1 MREKYIMNKKQMKKL
16 KRVKL
21 IKKLKNKE
29 TEVMLE
35 LHKKIFHEM
44 FNDDYLPNLKLKLE
58 SQIDTAK
65 KDDDIEQ
72 YRYLCSA
79 KYDIDNSRLEV
90 KDKIATIYWKHESPS
105 IYTYDKYSPLVQ
117 LAA

>member
-21 IKKLKNKE
+21 IKKLKNK
-29 TEVMLE
+29 VRIKDIE

-105 IYTYDKYSPLVQ
+105 IYTYDKLFPLVQ

>member
-1 MREKYIMNKKQMKKL
+1 MNKKEMKKL
-16 KRVKL
+16 KRDKL

-35 LHKKIFHEM
+35 LHKKIFHKM
-44 FNDDYLPNLKLKLE
+44 FNDDYLPDTILELE

-65 KDDDIEQ
+65 KNDDVER

-79 KYDIDNSRLEV
+79 KYDIDNASLEV
-90 KDKIATIYWKHESPS
+90 KDKIATITWLHESPS
-105 IYTYDKYSPLVQ
+105 IYTYNKYSPLVQ